1 MLEQVSPYR
10 VGIVGCGRIARH
22 HLEAFRLLDEFTVTA
37 VCDEIPERVA
47 EAAEANGA
55 ACFTDYSQFLAEAPV
70 DVIDICTPSG
80 LHAEMGIAAARTGR
94 HVITEKPMALD
105 MGSADRLV
113 EACRAHHVGLYVVM
127 QNRLNTTMKLLKR
140 AVEKGRFGRIYMA
153 NATVRW
159 HRPQSYYDAASWRGT
174 RKLDGGA
181 FMNQASHYVD
191 ALLWLVGTPE
201 SVVARTE
208 TFAHTIEM
216 EDSGAAMIKFHGGAL
231 GVIEVT
237 MCAWPRNLEGSITII
252 GERGSVKLGGI
263 AVNRFETWEFMDY
276 DDDDAV
282 IMKANYAPPNEYG
295 FGHLEYMKQVAR
307 SLGSKTPADVD
318 GFEGR
323 KSVAL
328 INAIYESARSGRE
341 VSLF

>member
-174 RKLDGGA
+174 RKLVP
-181 FMNQASHYVD
+181 S
-191 ALLWLVGTPE
+191 
-201 SVVARTE
+201 
-208 TFAHTIEM
+208 
-216 EDSGAAMIKFHGGAL
+216 
-231 GVIEVT
+231 
-237 MCAWPRNLEGSITII
+237 
-252 GERGSVKLGGI
+252 
-263 AVNRFETWEFMDY
+263 
-276 DDDDAV
+276 
-282 IMKANYAPPNEYG
+282 
-295 FGHLEYMKQVAR
+295 
-307 SLGSKTPADVD
+307 
-318 GFEGR
+318 
-323 KSVAL
+323 
-328 INAIYESARSGRE
+328 
-341 VSLF
+341 